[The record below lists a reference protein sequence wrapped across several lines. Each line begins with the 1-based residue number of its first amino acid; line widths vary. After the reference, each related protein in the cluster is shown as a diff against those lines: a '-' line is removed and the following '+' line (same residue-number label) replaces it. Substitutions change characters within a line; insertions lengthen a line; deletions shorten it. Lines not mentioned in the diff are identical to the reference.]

1 MCISTASRTN
11 DTTMNNIK
19 KEIILCDLDG
29 TIAILNGRDPY
40 DASTCEQDPL
50 NVHVYKV
57 LSALKKDY
65 DIIFL
70 SGRMDKFR
78 QQSENWLTKHGLMA
92 GSKLLMRKTDD
103 QRPDYVVKEEI
114 YDNEIKDNHVVV
126 LVLDDR
132 LNVCRMWH
140 RRGLPLL
147 RVGDPD
153 ASF

>member
-1 MCISTASRTN
+1 MN
-11 DTTMNNIK
+11 DNTLT
-19 KEIILCDLDG
+19 EIILCDLDG
-29 TIAILNGRDPY
+29 TIAQLNGRDPY

-50 NVHVYKV
+50 NDHVFTIVKSLRNNYP
-57 LSALKKDY
+57 
-65 DIIFL
+65 IIFL

-78 QQSENWLTKHGLMA
+78 PQTEAWLTKHGLIE
-92 GSKLLMRKTDD
+92 GSRLLMRATGDN
-103 QRPDYVVKEEI
+103 RPDYVVKEEI
-114 YDNEIKDNHVVV
+114 YDNHIHGKYKVKM
-126 LVLDDR
+126 VLDDR